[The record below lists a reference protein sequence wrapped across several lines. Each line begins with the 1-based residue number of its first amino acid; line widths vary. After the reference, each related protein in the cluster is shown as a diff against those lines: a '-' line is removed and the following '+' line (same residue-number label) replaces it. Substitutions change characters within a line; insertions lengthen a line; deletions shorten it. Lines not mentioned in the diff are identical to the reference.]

1 MMTDRVWDIFNRATR
16 GHGMRRLMALLSL
29 AAGLAGT
36 AVPARADDPGL
47 TVLTFL
53 KLGAGARATGLGEAF
68 VSVADDASATY
79 WNPAGLLGIKH
90 NDVMGTHHAWLQD
103 LNHEF
108 VGFAGHRGRHAVGF
122 SFIGLYTSD
131 IESRDE
137 TGAYRGMFGFSNNA
151 FSGSYAFQL
160 TSEIGVGGTVRY
172 VRESLVGTPDGDF
185 SLSGFSFDLGGQWKT
200 PLRGVTAAAV
210 LRHLGG
216 SMHYD
221 ISGAQ
226 DFDLPTALQGG
237 VSYRRQDVA
246 GGALTLAADAL
257 ATRGDDLSLRVGA
270 EYAYRGQFLMGA
282 GVKSGLDNENV
293 SFGVGYQ
300 NKVRV
305 HYAFTPIQSDL
316 GSSHR
321 ITVGYSW

>member
-1 MMTDRVWDIFNRATR
+1 MRRAT
-16 GHGMRRLMALLSL
+16 GVAVL
-29 AAGLAGT
+29 AAVLASSS
-36 AVPARADDPGL
+36 ALPAHADDPGL

-53 KLGAGARATGLGEAF
+53 KLGAGARATSLGEAY

-79 WNPAGLLGIKH
+79 WNPAGLLGIER

-108 VGFAGHRGRHAVGF
+108 VGFGLHRGRHAFGV

-131 IESRDE
+131 IEARDE
-137 TGAYRGMFGFSNNA
+137 TGAYSGMFGFSNNA

-160 TSEIGVGGTVRY
+160 TSDIGVGGTVRY
-172 VRESLVGTPDGDF
+172 VRESLVGTPEGDF
-185 SLSGFSFDLGGQWKT
+185 SLSGISFDLGGQWKT
-200 PLRGVTAAAV
+200 PLRGVTAGAV

-216 SMHYD
+216 TMSYD
-221 ISGAQ
+221 LAGAQ
-226 DFDLPTALQGG
+226 SFDLPTALQGG
-237 VSYRRQDVA
+237 IAYRRPDVA

-257 ATRGDDLSLRVGA
+257 AARGDDVSFRAGA

-293 SFGVGYQ
+293 SVGVGYE
-300 NKVRV
+300 NKIRV

-321 ITVGYSW
+321 ISVGYRW